1 MSTTTKSD
9 LINHI
14 ATNAGLTKT
23 DAEKALAART
33 DAVTG
38 ALAGGDKVTLVGF
51 GTFSVTNR
59 AARTGRN
66 PRTKAPL
73 QIPAS
78 HTVRFKAGSALKG
91 SVN

>member
-23 DAEKALAART
+23 DAEKALAALT

-38 ALAGGDKVTLVGF
+38 ALANGDKVTLVGF

-66 PRTKAPL
+66 PRTKEPI

-78 HTVRFKAGSALKG
+78 NSVRFKAGSALKG